1 MIKPLI
7 IDVKSGN
14 ILSLKNILSNINND
28 VVISNNEDEIKNCT
42 HIFLPGVGNY
52 SNVMEKLKKMINI
65 SFLKDQITNKKKP
78 ILGICVGMQ
87 IMSTSGEENGEH
99 RGLGLIDG
107 IVKKIETKKILPHVG
122 WNSIKILN
130 NDKIFEGI
138 PDETDFYFTH
148 SYYFNLT
155 NRQNELAV
163 TSYGINFPSIVKSGN
178 IYGVQFHPEKSQGAG
193 IKFIKNFLNLKN

>member
-107 IVKKIETKKILPHVG
+107 IVKKIGNGTKCK
-122 WNSIKILN
+122 NSKPTI
-130 NDKIFEGI
+130 
-138 PDETDFYFTH
+138 
-148 SYYFNLT
+148 
-155 NRQNELAV
+155 AV
-163 TSYGINFPSIVKSGN
+163 TKWPKKTFFGWANGLSG
-178 IYGVQFHPEKSQGAG
+178 YP
-193 IKFIKNFLNLKN
+193 

>member
-65 SFLKDQITNKKKP
+65 SFLKDQITNKKKTY
-78 ILGICVGMQ
+78 
-87 IMSTSGEENGEH
+87 S
-99 RGLGLIDG
+99 R
-107 IVKKIETKKILPHVG
+107 
-122 WNSIKILN
+122 
-130 NDKIFEGI
+130 
-138 PDETDFYFTH
+138 
-148 SYYFNLT
+148 NLRRYA
-155 NRQNELAV
+155 NYV
-163 TSYGINFPSIVKSGN
+163 N
-178 IYGVQFHPEKSQGAG
+178 IWGGKR
-193 IKFIKNFLNLKN
+193 